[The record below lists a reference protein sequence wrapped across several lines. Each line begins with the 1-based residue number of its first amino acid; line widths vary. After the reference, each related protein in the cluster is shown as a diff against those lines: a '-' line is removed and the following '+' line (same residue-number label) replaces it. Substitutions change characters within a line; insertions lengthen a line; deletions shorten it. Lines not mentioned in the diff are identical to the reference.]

1 MEVAHPI
8 ILNSKKN
15 GCYLSGW
22 PRKCFQV
29 VNTDYINASLLVLT
43 VGAVDRSYILTQGP
57 LQVTIDSR
65 MIRRSRGSSPLRGH
79 FQATTG
85 HFWSM
90 VWQRQ
95 SRAVIMLTRSV
106 IDAGDLSFAYL
117 INIQG
122 DREGDPQV
130 PSILACISG

>member
-29 VNTDYINASLLVLT
+29 VNTDYINASLLT

-57 LQVTIDSR
+57 LQVTIYSR
-65 MIRRSRGSSPLRGH
+65 MIRRSRGSSPLHGH

-95 SRAVIMLTRSV
+95 SRAVIMLNRLNV
-106 IDAGDLSFAYL
+106 DAGDLSFTYL
-117 INIQG
+117 VNIQG
-122 DREGDPQV
+122 DREGDP
-130 PSILACISG
+130 